1 MLLTVRYKIFYE
13 RSSFGVRA
21 RDIILATGP
30 RLSIA
35 FPRPPRMLAA
45 LRPCV
50 LSRRT
55 MRLLFVALSLGLVA
69 PALAHS
75 LSAQADG
82 TSLSAGPALRGRAGL
97 VLAENPRASI
107 QRLNPLAG

>member
-1 MLLTVRYKIFYE
+1 
-13 RSSFGVRA
+13 
-21 RDIILATGP
+21 
-30 RLSIA
+30 
-35 FPRPPRMLAA
+35 MLAA